1 MRHDPNRLSSYCSH
15 NPDVNNDRP
24 LAIVVD
30 NFVANRVVQIDVQL
44 SSTIDDLVSVAVM
57 MMMRRSIDQ
66 SMNLSIVDDDD
77 L

>member
-1 MRHDPNRLSSYCSH
+1 M
-15 NPDVNNDRP
+15 NNDRP
-24 LAIVVD
+24 LAIVD

-77 L
+77 DL